1 MTKLS
6 NVKEKA
12 KDFVERNGDAIKY
25 GAYCGG
31 CVIAGYT
38 LGKYVTAVR
47 VETGLR
53 VLTIANPKLLDEM
66 EIANEAA
73 TKVLNRVSK
82 L

>member
-53 VLTIANPKLLDEM
+53 VLTIANPKILDEM
-66 EIANEAA
+66 EIGAKALTEVMN
-73 TKVLNRVSK
+73 KVNK